1 MSNRFKEGDIVRCVS
16 KRYRYTSYKRPCIV
30 KGYDYRGKLL
40 VEPFDDDGSVY
51 DVEDKYFEI
60 VPSVEI
66 LKNGQEIFVKGVA
79 LREEI
84 EFVKYLSKGNV
95 RVEINGWHEDIDIDR
110 VIYTRGFYV

>member
-1 MSNRFKEGDIVRCVS
+1 MSNRFKEGDIVRCVNR
-16 KRYRYTSYKRPCIV
+16 RYRYTSYKRPCIV

-40 VEPFDDDGSVY
+40 VEPFDDDSSVY

-60 VPSVEI
+60 TPPMNI
-66 LKNGQEIFVKGVA
+66 LEKGSKITVRDIKNGYEV
-79 LREEI
+79 

-95 RVEINGWHEDIDIDR
+95 RVKINGWHEDIDIDR